1 MFAQR
6 KNLHFFQFIRENSLL
21 LEVVLLAIIGLIVAC
36 VMTLLLAWKNAEK
49 IDLNTI
55 SGSSRQSLVQVVKN
69 LDTVTQKHATIIYGM
84 KRDWAAQSFLSITD
98 ASTVDAMNATYKL
111 TSLLGSLNLL
121 GDDGFIIP
129 LILTNA
135 QGEIKM
141 TSGYTGFSRAD
152 LQTATDLYE
161 SIAKKNKG
169 GAISYTFL
177 ANGPSSLQRERNCMV
192 MSQVL
197 NNTRTGVTYGY
208 LYIIVY
214 QDQLK
219 KSYESLSN
227 AASRLILIDNNGVI
241 VSSEDTSLIG
251 KKFPELLASVRKA
264 EAHDLQF
271 SQATFKGSK
280 VYVVSQPDKKWGLH
294 AVAIIDMAAT
304 AQYINKS
311 FREMMIICILAI
323 LFIIFVFYL
332 CVEYRFAPLR
342 QLVRHME
349 RAESDDIFTLIPVKG
364 GYEVRQLTRA
374 YNKMTQNISRYITAL
389 LDGEKQKRSLEI
401 RSLRMQ
407 IDPHFI
413 YNTLTSI
420 KFLILRG
427 DTEKAAKAIDMF
439 TILLRSNIGT
449 DQEFVTV
456 EQELNNVESYA
467 YLQKIRFGTRIELQI
482 HCEEDAR
489 HCMMPKLVLQPFVE
503 NAFFHAF
510 SPESDNGYIHIFVR
524 VKKDELICEI
534 IDNGNGFSSEMIEKK
549 ASQNDNAGIG
559 IRNVNER
566 LVLLYGENYGV
577 SVSGKQGEGSI
588 VTLRIPHQIN
598 EDPSILPAL

>member
-1 MFAQR
+1 MFIQR
-6 KNLHFFQFIRENSLL
+6 KTRRIFQLMRENSLL
-21 LEVVLLAIIGLIVAC
+21 LEVIILAIIGLVIAC
-36 VMTLLLAWKNAEK
+36 IMTLLLAWKNAER

-55 SGSSRQSLVQVVKN
+55 STSSKQSLTQVVKN
-69 LDTVTQKHATIIYGM
+69 LDTLTQKHATIIYGM
-84 KRDWAAQSFLSITD
+84 KRDWAAQSFLTITD
-98 ASTVDAMNATYKL
+98 ASTLEAMNATYKL
-111 TSLLGSLNLL
+111 TSLLGSLNFL
-121 GDDGFIIP
+121 GEDGFRIP

-141 TSGYTGFSRAD
+141 TNGYTGMSRD
-152 LQTATDLYE
+152 ELQTATDSYE
-161 SIAKKNKG
+161 SIAKGSKG
-169 GAISYTFL
+169 GEISYTFL

-192 MSQVL
+192 MSQAL
-197 NNTRTGVTYGY
+197 NNTRTGLNYGY

-227 AASRLILIDNNGVI
+227 PASRLILLDDNGVI
-241 VSSEDTSLIG
+241 VSAEDTSLIG
-251 KKFPELLASVRKA
+251 NKFPELLGAVEKA
-264 EAHDLQF
+264 EERNLQF
-271 SQATFKGSK
+271 NQASFNGSK
-280 VYVVSQPDKKWGLH
+280 VYVVSQADPKWGLH
-294 AVAIIDMAAT
+294 AVSIIDMAAT
-304 AQYINKS
+304 AKYISKS
-311 FREMMIICILAI
+311 FREMMMICIIAI
-323 LFIIFVFYL
+323 VFILFVFYL

-349 RAESDDIFTLIPVKG
+349 RAESDDIFTVIPVKG

-374 YNKMTQNISRYITAL
+374 YNKMTQNISSYIAAL
-389 LDGEKQKRSLEI
+389 LAGEKQKRSLEI

-413 YNTLTSI
+413 YNTLASI

-439 TILLRSNIGT
+439 TFLLRSNIGT

-456 EQELNNVESYA
+456 EQEISNVESYA

-489 HCMMPKLVLQPFVE
+489 NCMMPKLVLQPFVE

-510 SPESDNGYIHIFVR
+510 SPESDSGYICIFVCI
-524 VKKDELICEI
+524 KNDELVCEI
-534 IDNGNGFSSEMIEKK
+534 IDNGNGFPSEMSRKK
-549 ASQNDNAGIG
+549 SPQKDNESIG

-566 LVLLYGENYGV
+566 LALLYGENYGV
-577 SVSGKQGEGSI
+577 SVSSKKGEGSI
-588 VTLRIPHQIN
+588 VTLRIPCQCTL
-598 EDPSILPAL
+598 S